1 MRGDE
6 KRLILECFIERIQ
19 KGIAMIV
26 VKRAY
31 EKAEKT
37 DGKRFLVDRLWPRG
51 VTKEALAI
59 DTWLKD
65 AAPSTELRKWYGHES
80 AKWNEFRKRY
90 FAELK
95 AEAAAWEPL
104 IEAARKGTITLV
116 YSSKELELNNAVALK
131 EFLDRELKKA
141 R

>member
-1 MRGDE
+1 VRGDE

>member
-1 MRGDE
+1 
-6 KRLILECFIERIQ
+6 
-19 KGIAMIV
+19 MIV